1 MDQSTKLISC
11 LTLIFLISC
20 GPGKYIL
27 NEENDYFTLFNKD
40 HDYTQGLELSHE
52 NHDRRILIGQKIFTP
67 VHKKVSPAPAH
78 ERPYAGYLYSSY
90 RVFDDE
96 KEPDKKPFTEIEFGL
111 IGPNAFGEEVQCG
124 FHKMV
129 GQTCPAGWP
138 EQLHTEP
145 GVTLRAGNTIKK
157 ASDFILFS
165 GITDYSF
172 EAEIGNISTAAH
184 IGTKVDFQITRWL
197 HFFAGPTLHLVARD
211 IFLDG
216 NTFQDSPSV
225 ESKWSYSE
233 IAGGFE
239 FKVNGWPTFLW
250 FMKAQSKQYEEQEG
264 TYNYG
269 GVKISWDRN

>member
-1 MDQSTKLISC
+1 MKLFISI
-11 LTLIFLISC
+11 LSLIIFNGC
-20 GPGKYIL
+20 AVGKYQL

-52 NHDRRILIGQKIFTP
+52 NEDRRILVGQKIFTP
-67 VHKKVSPAPAH
+67 VHKKLSPAPDN

-90 RVFDDE
+90 RVFNNNAQLDE
-96 KEPDKKPFTEIEFGL
+96 KPFTEIEFGL

-124 FHKMV
+124 FHKVV
-129 GQTCPAGWP
+129 GQACPAGWP

-145 GVTLRAGNTIKK
+145 GITLRAGNTIKK
-157 ASDFILFS
+157 SSNFILFT

-184 IGTKVDFQITRWL
+184 IGSKVNFELAPWVT
-197 HFFAGPTLHLVARD
+197 FFAGPTIHLVARD

-216 NTFQDSPSV
+216 NSFQDSASV
-225 ESKWSYSE
+225 KSKWLYSD

-239 FKVNGWPTFLW
+239 FTAHGWPNIEW

-269 GVKISWDRN
+269 GVKISWDR